1 MDKNVKQTFPV
12 KGMSCAMC
20 AMHVEKALKS
30 CKGVKEA
37 VVNLAANE
45 ATVEFDAGK
54 TSAHKMRKAVQDAGY
69 DLLTDDDEKDPDHL
83 RGLREREYSDLRNST
98 IWAIAL
104 AVPVAVLGMAFMSW
118 SASKWIELALTT
130 VAVFWFGRR
139 FFVSAW
145 RQLLHRQAGMD
156 TLVALSTGTAYL
168 FSLFNTLFPSVW
180 TSRGLEAHVYY
191 EAAAVVVAFILLGR
205 LLEARAKYNTASS
218 IRRLIGLQP
227 TSAMAVAADGTLVEK
242 PISEIVVGD
251 VMVVRPGESI
261 PVDGTVTEGSSYV
274 DESLLTG
281 EPVAVLKE
289 SGASVYAG
297 TLNQKGSFRFTA
309 SGVGSA
315 TMLAKIIRM
324 VQDAQS
330 SKAPVQKTVD
340 RIAGVFVPVVMGV
353 AVLSFVLWLVFA
365 PRETALTYAILS
377 FVTVLVIACPCALG
391 LATPTAI
398 TVGIGRGSDNGILI
412 KDAESLEMARKI
424 DAVVLDKTGTITEG
438 HPQVTDFR
446 GLDAGGNAV
455 DALTAEAEPTRLSD
469 ILVGVANLE
478 RLSEHPLAE
487 AIVDYCSDMPQMEV
501 SGFEAETGQGVKGVV
516 GGRRY
521 YAGSA
526 SFLGS
531 LNIEIPYRLVERAAL
546 WRNQAK
552 TSIFGADEGGAAVV
566 FAVADRIK
574 PTSVEA
580 VAELDKMGIE
590 VHMLTGDNE
599 ATALSIANQAGIV
612 NYEAGVMPDGKADYV
627 ARLQGR
633 GKTVA
638 MVGDGINDS
647 AALAQSDVSIA
658 MGEGSGVA
666 MDVAKMTI
674 ISSDLRKLPQAI
686 HLSKLTVST
695 IRQNLFWAFFY
706 NVIAI
711 PIAAGAL
718 YPLNGFML
726 NPMIAGACMALS
738 SVCVVTNS
746 LRLKIRK

>member
-1 MDKNVKQTFPV
+1 MNKNVKQTFPV

-30 CKGVKEA
+30 CKGVQEA

-45 ATVEFDAGK
+45 ATVEYDAGK
-54 TSAHKMRKAVQDAGY
+54 TSARKMRKAVQDAGY
-69 DLLTDDDEKDPDHL
+69 DLLTEDEEKDPDHL
-83 RGLREREYSDLRNST
+83 RGLREKEYSDLRLS
-98 IWAIAL
+98 AISALAL
-104 AVPVAVLGMAFMSW
+104 AVPVAVLGMGFMSW
-118 SASKWIELALTT
+118 PASKWIELALTT

-139 FFVSAW
+139 FFVSAL
-145 RQLLHRQAGMD
+145 RQLLHGQAGMD

-218 IRRLIGLQP
+218 IRRLMGLQP
-227 TSAMAVAADGTLVEK
+227 TSAMAVAPDGTLIEK
-242 PISEIVVGD
+242 PISEISVGD
-251 VMVVRPGESI
+251 TLVVRPGESI
-261 PVDGTVTEGSSYV
+261 PVDGIVVEGSSYV

-289 SGASVYAG
+289 VGTRAYAG
-297 TLNQKGSFRFTA
+297 TMNQKGSFRFTA
-309 SGVGSA
+309 SGVGSS

-324 VQDAQS
+324 VQEAQS

-353 AVLSFVLWLVFA
+353 AVLSFILWLSFA
-365 PRETALTYAILS
+365 PREIALTHAILS

-412 KDAESLEMARKI
+412 KDAESLELARKI
-424 DAVVLDKTGTITEG
+424 DTVVLDKTGTLTEG
-438 HPQVTDFR
+438 HPKVTDFAATADEAR
-446 GLDAGGNAV
+446 ASVVENA
-455 DALTAEAEPTRLSD
+455 AAC
-469 ILVGVANLE
+469 LE
-478 RLSEHPLAE
+478 RLSEHPLA
-487 AIVDYCSDMPQMEV
+487 AAVAGFNKCATSSDV
-501 SGFEAETGQGVKGVV
+501 TDFESETGQGVRGVV
-516 GGRRY
+516 EGREFFV
-521 YAGSA
+521 GSQ
-526 SFLGS
+526 SFMSARGIDIPNS
-531 LNIEIPYRLVERAAL
+531 LSEKAAL
-546 WRNQAK
+546 WRGQAK
-552 TSIFGADEGGAAVV
+552 TPVFAADRDGAAVA
-566 FAVADRIK
+566 FGIADSIK
-574 PTSVEA
+574 PSSVEA
-580 VAELDKMGIE
+580 VEELEKMGIS

-599 ATALSIANQAGIV
+599 SAARSIAFQAGIDS
-612 NYEAGVMPDGKADYV
+612 YASGMMPDGKADYV
-627 ARLQGR
+627 KKLQGI

-647 AALAQSDVSIA
+647 AALAQGDVSIA
-658 MGEGSGVA
+658 MGGGSGVA

-674 ISSDLRKLPQAI
+674 ISSDLRKIPQAI

-718 YPLNGFML
+718 YPVNGFML

>member
-1 MDKNVKQTFPV
+1 MNKNVKQTFPV

-30 CKGVKEA
+30 CKGVQDA
-37 VVNLAANE
+37 AVNLAANE
-45 ATVEFDAGK
+45 ATVEYDAGR
-54 TSAHKMRKAVQDAGY
+54 TSARKMRKAVQDAGY
-69 DLLTDDDEKDPDHL
+69 DLLTEDDEKDPDHL
-83 RGLREREYSDLRNST
+83 RGLREKEYSDLRLS
-98 IWAIAL
+98 AICALAL
-104 AVPVAVLGMAFMSW
+104 AVPVAVLGMGFMSW
-118 SASKWIELALTT
+118 PASKWIELALTT

-145 RQLLHRQAGMD
+145 RQLLHGQAGMD
-156 TLVALSTGTAYL
+156 MLVALSTGTAYL

-227 TSAMAVAADGTLVEK
+227 TSAMAVAADGTLVKK
-242 PISEIVVGD
+242 PISDISIGD
-251 VMVVRPGESI
+251 LIVVRPGESI
-261 PVDGTVTEGSSYV
+261 PVDGTVSEGASYV

-289 SGASVYAG
+289 AGSNVYAG
-297 TLNQKGSFRFTA
+297 TINEKGSFKFTA
-309 SGVGSA
+309 SGVGSS
-315 TMLAKIIRM
+315 TMLAKIIAM

-353 AVLSFVLWLVFA
+353 AVLSFILWMVLA
-365 PRETALTYAILS
+365 PKDIALTYAMLS

-412 KDAESLEMARKI
+412 KDAESLETARKI
-424 DAVVLDKTGTITEG
+424 DTVVLDKTGTITEG
-438 HPQVTDFR
+438 HPKVTDI
-446 GLDAGGNAV
+446 AAV
-455 DALTAEAEPTRLSD
+455 ADEARAAEVETAAAS
-469 ILVGVANLE
+469 LE
-478 RLSEHPLAE
+478 RLSEHPLAAAVAQFHKDVAQQDVMRFTSE
-487 AIVDYCSDMPQMEV
+487 S
-501 SGFEAETGQGVKGVV
+501 GQGVRGTI
-516 GGRRY
+516 GGREFLV
-521 YAGSA
+521 GSR
-526 SFLGS
+526 SFIDSHLIGIPEA
-531 LNIEIPYRLVERAAL
+531 LNEKATL
-546 WRNQAK
+546 WRGQAK
-552 TSIFGADEGGAAVV
+552 TPVFAADRDGAAVV
-566 FAVADRIK
+566 YGIADSIK
-574 PTSVEA
+574 QSSVEA
-580 VAELDKMGIE
+580 IAELKEMGIS

-599 ATALSIANQAGIV
+599 STARSIAFQVGIDS
-612 NYEAGVMPDGKADYV
+612 YAADIMPDGKADYV
-627 ARLQGR
+627 KKLQGIGR
-633 GKTVA
+633 TVA

-647 AALAQSDVSIA
+647 AALAQGDVSIA
-658 MGEGSGVA
+658 MGGGSGVA

-674 ISSDLRKLPQAI
+674 ISSDLRKIPQAI

-718 YPLNGFML
+718 YPVNGFLL
-726 NPMIAGACMALS
+726 NPMVAGACMALS